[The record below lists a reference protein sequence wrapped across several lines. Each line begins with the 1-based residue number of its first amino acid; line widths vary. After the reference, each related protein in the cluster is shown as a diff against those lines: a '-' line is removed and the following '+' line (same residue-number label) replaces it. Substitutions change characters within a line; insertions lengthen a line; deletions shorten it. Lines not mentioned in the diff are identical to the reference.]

1 MVYIVLFN
9 RFFFEG
15 RGGGGG
21 GGGCVNGCVLKINK
35 FIKIDFCFFKVLVEL
50 DYLMIWGR

>member
-1 MVYIVLFN
+1 MVVYMVYIVLFN

-21 GGGCVNGCVLKINK
+21 GGGCKWLCIENK
-35 FIKIDFCFFKVLVEL
+35 
-50 DYLMIWGR
+50 

>member
-1 MVYIVLFN
+1 MIDVRKLDMVVYMVYIVLFN

-21 GGGCVNGCVLKINK
+21 GVNDCVLKINK
-35 FIKIDFCFFKVLVEL
+35 FIKIDFCFF
-50 DYLMIWGR
+50 

>member
-1 MVYIVLFN
+1 MVVYMVYIFLFN

-21 GGGCVNGCVLKINK
+21 GGGCKWLCIENK
-35 FIKIDFCFFKVLVEL
+35 
-50 DYLMIWGR
+50 